1 MWLFWEFEKKK
12 NFIILFL
19 IDLFMVDRENEIRG
33 KIGLYVS
40 ILSNIIG
47 WFKKVIVERRKFLEV
62 RY

>member
-1 MWLFWEFEKKK
+1 
-12 NFIILFL
+12 
-19 IDLFMVDRENEIRG
+19 MVDRENEIRG